1 VWLATNVVQ
10 PIAGVADTVD
20 QSLVDG
26 VVNGVSSLSLSSGS
40 RIRRVQTGVVSNY
53 AALVTLGLTAL
64 LVGFGLYEGW
74 LL

>member
-1 VWLATNVVQ
+1 M
-10 PIAGVADTVD
+10 
-20 QSLVDG
+20 
-26 VVNGVSSLSLSSGS
+26 NGVSSLSLSSGS